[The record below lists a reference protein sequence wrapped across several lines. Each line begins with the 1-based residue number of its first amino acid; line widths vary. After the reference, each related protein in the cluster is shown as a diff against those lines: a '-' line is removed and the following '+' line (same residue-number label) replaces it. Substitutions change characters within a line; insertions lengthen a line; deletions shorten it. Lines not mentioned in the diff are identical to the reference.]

1 MATLPI
7 EPIEDPRKI
16 VNYWKKEKTIVACI
30 IFFGLTFNT
39 SILLGPIYQGKLID
53 EIVKGDDLKTLA
65 QLALAFVL
73 LIVTI
78 QVLRYYKRFFIR
90 RFANKT
96 SATMRLMVYNNIM
109 HKSMTELEKEN
120 AGNLMTRA
128 ISDVALCVEGMR
140 KFTTEIFDTGVL
152 MTAYLVAMFI
162 YDYKVTFFSCLFI
175 PVAMFIAEKLKT
187 LMYRYSLAYR
197 QKSSEIA
204 SSTYDSLEN
213 VLMYRANGMEVANAA
228 RYAAELED
236 LRKKAT
242 KASILENT
250 MQPIYNIIAMIGV
263 VMVLYLGGGKV
274 IDGEW
279 TLGVF
284 VTYMSMFSALAV
296 KASKAAKLFNSV
308 QKSQISWKRI
318 KPFLGEYQTKEAEE
332 IENTPQT
339 TLQVVD
345 LGFSYPTGNGAVLQN
360 LTFSAKNGEI
370 IGVTGPIASGKS
382 TLGLA
387 LLGLYPYLGS
397 IKIDG
402 KELRDYTEAQLSQMI
417 SYLGHQ
423 SQLLSDSIYNN
434 ITMGSKKDISQV
446 LQDVCFEEDL
456 ASMQDGVNTLVGSN
470 GIRLSGGQ
478 QARIALARALLDKKK
493 LIILDDPFSAVDR
506 KTESII
512 IENLRQRYTDSIILI
527 ISHRLAMFNSVD
539 RIILIKG
546 CNDTEYGT
554 HSQLMERSPFYATI
568 YQLQNAQG
576 DERNEV

>member
-1 MATLPI
+1 MARLPI
-7 EPIEDPRKI
+7 APIKEPGKI
-16 VNYWKKEKTIVACI
+16 LNYWKKEKLIVACI
-30 IFFGLTFNT
+30 VFFGLTFNT
-39 SILLGPIYQGKLID
+39 LTILGPIYQGKLID
-53 EIVKGDDLKTLA
+53 AIVQGNNLKALL
-65 QLALAFVL
+65 QLAATFIL
-73 LIVTI
+73 LVVTI
-78 QVLRYYKRFFIR
+78 QLLRYYKRFFIR
-90 RFANKT
+90 RFANNT

-128 ISDVALCVEGMR
+128 ISDVDLCVEGMR

-152 MTAYLVAMFI
+152 MTAYLVSLFV

-175 PVAMFIAEKLKT
+175 PLAMFIAEKLKT

-204 SSTYDSLEN
+204 SLTYDSLEN
-213 VLMYRANGMEVANAA
+213 VLMYRANGMEGANAV

-263 VMVLYLGGGKV
+263 VTVLYLGGGKV
-274 IDGEW
+274 ISGEW

-284 VTYMSMFSALAV
+284 VTYMTMFGALAV

-318 KPFLGEYQTKEAEE
+318 KPFLGEYQTKEAVQ
-332 IENTPQT
+332 IED
-339 TLQVVD
+339 TLQTKLEVLG
-345 LGFSYPTGNGAVLQN
+345 LGFTYPTGNDAVLQN
-360 LTFSAKNGEI
+360 LSFCARSGEI
-370 IGVTGPIASGKS
+370 IGITGPVASGKS

-387 LLGLYPYLGS
+387 LLGLYPYLGT

-402 KELRDYTEAQLSQMI
+402 KELRDYTEAQRSQMI

-456 ASMQDGVNTLVGSN
+456 SSMQDGIHTLVGSN

-478 QARIALARALLDKKK
+478 MARIALARALLDKKK

-506 KTESII
+506 KTEGTI
-512 IENLRQRYTDSIILI
+512 IENLKRRYTDSIILI
-527 ISHRLAMFNSVD
+527 ISHRLAWFSSLD

-546 CNDTEYGT
+546 CNNTEYGT

-568 YQLQNAQG
+568 YQLQNTQG
-576 DERNEV
+576 DERNES